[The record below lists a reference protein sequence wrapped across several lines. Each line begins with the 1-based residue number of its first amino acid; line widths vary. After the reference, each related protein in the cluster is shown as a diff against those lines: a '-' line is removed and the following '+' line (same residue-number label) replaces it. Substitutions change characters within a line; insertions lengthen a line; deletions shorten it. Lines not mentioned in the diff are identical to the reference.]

1 MSALTS
7 SMPNISKVL
16 AEWPGAVVILGG
28 FAFQHHYPKEVAAHP
43 WLGTDDIDVKL
54 WITTPACNL
63 ASARQI
69 FFRLTELL
77 GTGTTDRKVYLNQ
90 PPEEMAF
97 LGNSPLVDVV
107 LYHRNR
113 LGPTLSLFCFPKPAH
128 GQPCG
133 VTPTQNGPYRYV
145 ASLELTNFNTLHM
158 LCVLYH
164 AFLSNNSRSNR
175 IPNAAKVLCRALASF
190 AVNGNAKLLLSMF
203 EDIGRLPLSDS
214 LTKFKHRDS
223 QLDAGAVLGSM
234 VDKWALAASTGYA
247 DWLIDESYEQVGD
260 LAETIALM
268 LPEGDGSLA
277 DEPLQVWMEQRL
289 PALSKLES
297 SERIEQLRA
306 WWRALLPA
314 QVFLLNKLITGSL
327 RVGVSHK
334 LVVQAIAQWSG
345 QPSDLIAHRMSG
357 NWKPAAD
364 ALTALTQA
372 AGEDEH
378 LADRP
383 YPFFLASPLEHEV
396 ETLGLVSEWM
406 AEWKW
411 DGIRA
416 QLMRRDGQAGLWS
429 RGEERLDGRFPEIE
443 LAAAAL
449 GEDGVLDGEILAWDG
464 ESSLPLP
471 FTALQKRIGKL
482 KPGAK
487 LLASAPVC
495 FMAYDL
501 LEFAGKDL
509 RETPLHERRA
519 LLATLIQGVDPVL
532 MLSPPIVADS
542 WPALAVERQ
551 SSRERQTEGL
561 MLKRLDSPYRVGS
574 SRLSS
579 GLHGVPGAK
588 ATVA

>member
-1 MSALTS
+1 MPTTNPAGGASRRPDFPGAGPQVDEKYRGTASTRGDSYSVGTMSALTS

-234 VDKWALAASTGYA
+234 VDKWVRFLTPIARETLVSIHASMKDRAQRGGGSQSEMSTVGRSLGTKQMPSDVDRLTEDIVMGIFEALLRPPSGSAARSRTASRIGPSLIASTRSGA
-247 DWLIDESYEQVGD
+247 SRARSSV
-260 LAETIALM
+260 M
-268 LPEGDGSLA
+268 MSSHRGS
-277 DEPLQVWMEQRL
+277 
-289 PALSKLES
+289 
-297 SERIEQLRA
+297 
-306 WWRALLPA
+306 
-314 QVFLLNKLITGSL
+314 
-327 RVGVSHK
+327 
-334 LVVQAIAQWSG
+334 
-345 QPSDLIAHRMSG
+345 
-357 NWKPAAD
+357 
-364 ALTALTQA
+364 
-372 AGEDEH
+372 
-378 LADRP
+378 
-383 YPFFLASPLEHEV
+383 
-396 ETLGLVSEWM
+396 
-406 AEWKW
+406 
-411 DGIRA
+411 
-416 QLMRRDGQAGLWS
+416 
-429 RGEERLDGRFPEIE
+429 
-443 LAAAAL
+443 
-449 GEDGVLDGEILAWDG
+449 
-464 ESSLPLP
+464 
-471 FTALQKRIGKL
+471 
-482 KPGAK
+482 
-487 LLASAPVC
+487 
-495 FMAYDL
+495 
-501 LEFAGKDL
+501 
-509 RETPLHERRA
+509 
-519 LLATLIQGVDPVL
+519 
-532 MLSPPIVADS
+532 
-542 WPALAVERQ
+542 
-551 SSRERQTEGL
+551 
-561 MLKRLDSPYRVGS
+561 
-574 SRLSS
+574 
-579 GLHGVPGAK
+579 
-588 ATVA
+588 